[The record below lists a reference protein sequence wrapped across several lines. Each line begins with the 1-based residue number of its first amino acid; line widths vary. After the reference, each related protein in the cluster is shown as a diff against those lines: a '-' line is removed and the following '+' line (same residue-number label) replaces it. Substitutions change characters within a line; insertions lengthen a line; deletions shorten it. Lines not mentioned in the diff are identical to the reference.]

1 MFTIATQHVLSNTT
15 VHRPLGTLKADVL
28 VVYSSPEASRAS
40 RCWARRSHGRS
51 LPSTDRRSSTTQ
63 MAPPFIEV
71 VYGANILSFAR
82 QKTMSIVE
90 AQLESL
96 ELVGL
101 FQPEHAHVHVELSYI
116 FSTGTSAGS
125 AANSACSDAER
136 FGHLSTRF
144 EQAEQASNAMTLIG
158 EQVRRRNGTL
168 YSRVGEN
175 LHEWPALHRLWRL
188 ACKSPNHLFLYFH
201 NKGATHDLYPD
212 TRRTLS
218 EMALFKEVVASWRS
232 VRSLFALLLPRV
244 QHAGIAPSTGGFE
257 WFNFFWVMGSHASK
271 TVQPIVNTRR
281 HYYENWLALEASAS
295 QCSLANE
302 THSSS
307 IFRSMCLLTAQE
319 VDAMEKVGML
329 RPRGC
334 ETSLNLYDCNVGSC
348 GDSRWAVEIMIWAE
362 HAMSEE
368 LVKLLG
374 TPLHVPPKPS
384 LLRTIQN
391 FVTSL
396 G

>member
-1 MFTIATQHVLSNTT
+1 
-15 VHRPLGTLKADVL
+15 
-28 VVYSSPEASRAS
+28 
-40 RCWARRSHGRS
+40 
-51 LPSTDRRSSTTQ
+51 
-63 MAPPFIEV
+63 
-71 VYGANILSFAR
+71 
-82 QKTMSIVE
+82 
-90 AQLESL
+90 
-96 ELVGL
+96 
-101 FQPEHAHVHVELSYI
+101 
-116 FSTGTSAGS
+116 
-125 AANSACSDAER
+125 
-136 FGHLSTRF
+136 
-144 EQAEQASNAMTLIG
+144 MTLIG

-244 QHAGIAPSTGGFE
+244 QHAGIAPSVGGFE